1 MKWTALHLGDKSQV
15 RNETL
20 HSHPRSKYKL
30 SALSAMRLFLIIWR
44 MVGIFL
50 LSHSTFCA
58 NMSYYSKRKLLLGH
72 CWKHDGYGV
81 MDVEMGNISVS
92 YIKTQNG
99 PKIGKRVL
107 KKTSWKW
114 LLDKTSPK
122 IHKQEIRDNCIKYFD
137 LLYERKKP
145 ITDEA

>member
-50 LSHSTFCA
+50 LSHSTFWA
-58 NMSYYSKRKLLLGH
+58 NMFYYSERKLLLGH
-72 CWKHDGYGV
+72 CWKHDGYGF

-114 LLDKTSPK
+114 LLDKTSPR

-145 ITDEA
+145 ITNEA

>member
-1 MKWTALHLGDKSQV
+1 
-15 RNETL
+15 
-20 HSHPRSKYKL
+20 
-30 SALSAMRLFLIIWR
+30 MRLFLIIWR

-58 NMSYYSKRKLLLGH
+58 NMSYYSERKLLLGH

-114 LLDKTSPK
+114 LLDKTSPR

>member
-1 MKWTALHLGDKSQV
+1 
-15 RNETL
+15 
-20 HSHPRSKYKL
+20 
-30 SALSAMRLFLIIWR
+30 MRLFLIIWR

-50 LSHSTFCA
+50 LSHSIFCA

-114 LLDKTSPK
+114 LLDKTSPR

-145 ITDEA
+145 ITNEA